1 MEYEHLPGVLIT
13 LTIRTAAGST
23 SLNYTELILLPL
35 PIPLYRA
42 TTDKDNILGK
52 GSFDG
57 RTVQTLKQAA
67 QATAMFKQFDLNY
80 SISNKYL

>member
-1 MEYEHLPGVLIT
+1 
-13 LTIRTAAGST
+13 
-23 SLNYTELILLPL
+23 LILLPL

-42 TTDKDNILGK
+42 TTDEDNILGK

-80 SISNKYL
+80 SISNKYFLTLLYHLSCEFL